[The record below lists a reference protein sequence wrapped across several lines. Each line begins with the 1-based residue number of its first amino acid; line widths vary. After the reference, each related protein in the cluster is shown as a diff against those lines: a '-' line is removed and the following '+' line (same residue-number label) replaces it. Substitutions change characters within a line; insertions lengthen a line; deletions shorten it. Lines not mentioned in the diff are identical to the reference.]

1 MAFDAGQRMG
11 RILVEMEREI
21 KMEEMESPMA

>member
-11 RILVEMEREI
+11 RILIEMEREI